1 VLGAACPCADTE
13 RMTLRALVATCVA
26 ALAVAP
32 AAASAADTT
41 VAADPNAQQVAALD
55 GTVVWVSG
63 KFGKQ
68 SLMTVDVPGATPHQ
82 VPGVPQARSYPS
94 LDLGRDVDGDL
105 VLTYLQCSSPGK
117 CVALRDDLGGHHAGI
132 KGLRPKGCTWSA
144 APAIWR
150 ARMAYGLD
158 CKTAKRGG
166 LFSKKAGSS
175 ARRLA
180 LPKDAVK
187 FGSRHIGYVDL
198 RGTRVGAAAQDIY
211 EYAFS
216 ETVNG
221 SGIVSILAAASEGDS
236 DEHIRGLSIG
246 ARSELWTLVDSE
258 HVGDPNQAIIHRVT
272 GTDCD
277 ARESLANAPG
287 PDEESGYRA
296 TGMAVDGEDVYL
308 VVPGTGIVRHDFP
321 SNQVC

>member
-1 VLGAACPCADTE
+1 MGAAPRGADTVD
-13 RMTLRALVATCVA
+13 MTLRALLVAAVA
-26 ALAVAP
+26 ALAAAP

-41 VAADPNAQQVAALD
+41 IAADPAAQQVAALD

-68 SLMTVDVPGATPHQ
+68 SLMTVDAPGATPHQ

-94 LDLGRDVDGDL
+94 IDLGRDVAGDL

-132 KGLRPKGCTWSA
+132 KGLRPSGCTWSA

-158 CKTAKRGG
+158 CKSSKRTG
-166 LFSKKAGSS
+166 LYVKKVGSS
-175 ARRLA
+175 ARKLP

-198 RGTRVGAAAQDIY
+198 RGTRVGAAAVDIY

-216 ETVNG
+216 ETV
-221 SGIVSILAAASEGDS
+221 
-236 DEHIRGLSIG
+236 
-246 ARSELWTLVDSE
+246 
-258 HVGDPNQAIIHRVT
+258 
-272 GTDCD
+272 
-277 ARESLANAPG
+277 
-287 PDEESGYRA
+287 
-296 TGMAVDGEDVYL
+296 
-308 VVPGTGIVRHDFP
+308 
-321 SNQVC
+321 

>member
-1 VLGAACPCADTE
+1 MGAAGPHADTGH
-13 RMTLRALVATCVA
+13 MTLRALLIAAVAVLA
-26 ALAVAP
+26 AAP

-41 VAADPNAQQVAALD
+41 VAADAHAQQVAALD

-63 KFGKQ
+63 TFGHQ
-68 SLMTVDVPGATPHQ
+68 SLMTVDAPGATPHP
-82 VPGVPQARSYPS
+82 VPGVPEARSYRS
-94 LDLGRDVDGDL
+94 LDLGRDVEGDL
-105 VLTYLQCSSPGK
+105 VLTYLQCSSPSR

-158 CKTAKRGG
+158 CKSAKRTG
-166 LFSKKAGSS
+166 LYVKKTGSS
-175 ARRLA
+175 ARKLP
-180 LPKDAVK
+180 LPKDANR

-198 RGTRVGAAAQDIY
+198 RGTRVAAAAQDIY

-221 SGIVSILAAASEGDS
+221 TGIVSILAAASEGDS
-236 DEHIRGLSIG
+236 DEHIRGLSLG
-246 ARSELWTLVDSE
+246 NGNALWTLVDSE
-258 HVGDPNQAIIHRVT
+258 HVGDPNQAVIHRVT
-272 GTDCD
+272 ASDCSS
-277 ARESLANAPG
+277 RELLANAPG

-296 TGMAVDGEDVYL
+296 TGMAVDGDDAYL
-308 VVPGTGIVRHDFP
+308 VVPGTGIVRHDFAP
-321 SNQVC
+321 AQAC

>member
-1 VLGAACPCADTE
+1 MGAAAPRADTPP
-13 RMTLRALVATCVA
+13 MTLRALLVAAVA
-26 ALAVAP
+26 ALLVAP
-32 AAASAADTT
+32 AAATAADTT
-41 VAADPNAQQVAALD
+41 VAADPAAQQVAALD

-63 KFGKQ
+63 NFGHQ
-68 SLMTVDVPGATPHQ
+68 SLMTVDAPGATPHA
-82 VPGVPQARSYPS
+82 VPGVPEARSYAS
-94 LDLGRDVDGDL
+94 LDLGRDAAGDL

-150 ARMAYGLD
+150 SRMAYGLG
-158 CKTAKRGG
+158 CKSSKLSG
-166 LFSKKAGSS
+166 LYVKKTGAS
-175 ARRLA
+175 ARRLP

-236 DEHIRGLSIG
+236 DEHIRGLSLG
-246 ARSELWTLVDSE
+246 AGNALWTLVDSE
-258 HVGDPNQAIIHRVT
+258 HVGDPNQAIIHRVS
-272 GTDCD
+272 GPDCD

-296 TGMAVDGEDVYL
+296 TGMAVDGDDVYL
-308 VVPGTGIVRHDFP
+308 VVPDTGIVRHDFTP
-321 SNQVC
+321 NPAC